1 MKEYI
6 CVVLSRLV
14 CGDGCSGPGKCLPQG
29 GPSVRASQAGPPSS
43 IPVPPPNT
51 GVFLTPSPAR
61 LPHLGYRPSHC
72 HVWPARIS
80 PGCAE
85 GLRRVETC
93 GGGYRS
99 HEGWLRSGP
108 EKTGSLTAWKTK
120 VGTGPQWPLNSRVLQ
135 GRAQPTLSLQPL
147 ARGLT
152 FSSTHC
158 MPGPILS
165 AHVYPSQQPCDVPTV
180 SPFYI

>member
-1 MKEYI
+1 M
-6 CVVLSRLV
+6 VMGAAALGNV
-14 CGDGCSGPGKCLPQG
+14 CHKAAPQSGHPRPGLP
-29 GPSVRASQAGPPSS
+29 PPS
-43 IPVPPPNT
+43 PCPPPNT

-93 GGGYRS
+93 GGGCRS